1 MTEKKTEKVVE
12 KEMEKV
18 SKKSVEAKT
27 EKKVEKASKK
37 SIEAK
42 RKELLKKAEE
52 LSSKIKTT
60 KLEELKEKVKGKK
73 EDLLVPLEKYVQS
86 GIYIGTKA
94 VTPQLKKYVYR
105 RRADGL
111 AIFNTEIID
120 EKLGE
125 GIEYLSKFK
134 PEEVVLV
141 CKRQSGWPAAKLF
154 SKVTGIKSFTKKYP
168 AGILTN
174 PILSDFLENELT
186 IISDS
191 WLDKNAL
198 NDTIKVNKKILM
210 ICDTNNFPKGV
221 SQKIIGNNKSPKS
234 LGLIFYILAR
244 GYIKNRKIKAELPEL
259 DNWLVGEEPVK
270 AGPRKS
276 FVQKKPFQ
284 RARYGV

>member
-1 MTEKKTEKVVE
+1 MAEKKTEKIVE
-12 KEMEKV
+12 NEIKKI
-18 SKKSVEAKT
+18 SKKSVEAKR
-27 EKKVEKASKK
+27 KA
-37 SIEAK
+37 
-42 RKELLKKAEE
+42 LLKKAKE
-52 LSSKIKTT
+52 LSSKIKIT
-60 KLEELKEKVKGKK
+60 KIGELKEKIKGEK

-120 EKLGE
+120 QKLRE
-125 GIEYLSKFK
+125 GIEYLSEFK
-134 PEEVVLV
+134 SEEVVLV

-174 PILSDFLENELT
+174 PLLSDFLENELT

-244 GYIKNRKIKAELPEL
+244 GYIKNRKIKTELPEL
-259 DNWLVGEEPVK
+259 SEWLVGEEPIR
-270 AGPRKS
+270 ASP
-276 FVQKKPFQ
+276 KKPFIQ
-284 RARYGV
+284 KRPFQKARYGV